1 MTEKT
6 TGTGF
11 DGLKAHKSDH
21 SLDLERARAAKKTAS
36 DGRTTAKTSVPG
48 NPQPPS
54 SPSPSAANPSRQPA
68 QAPPPASSSSGGW
81 WALGGLGAIVV
92 FGIALRDS
100 PSSSSSSALAQV
112 SAEALAAAD
121 AVAAAESTVQ
131 PIEAHVVAEQANVRS
146 EPSTRGAVVT
156 ALPRMQSVYVIGK
169 EGTWSQVVTGSGA
182 NSVQGYISSR
192 LLFEGSAQGARA
204 VVCDVAN
211 SSTPYNGEVLTRSGY
226 GNNSLAV
233 NAGGSD
239 VLIKLRQ
246 GGSTA
251 LAFYVRNGQR
261 GVVED
266 VPDGTYQVMFA
277 TGDGFSRKCLEFVNS
292 MSVSAD
298 PTPATFETRI
308 TSDGYNQYTQSSAA
322 EYTLTRQTGGNFTP
336 STLEQS
342 AFRE

>member
-1 MTEKT
+1 MTDKP

-11 DGLKAHKSDH
+11 DGLKARKSDH
-21 SLDLERARAAKKTAS
+21 SLDLERAKAARKTAS
-36 DGRTTAKTSVPG
+36 DGRTTTTPSAPVR
-48 NPQPPS
+48 PQP
-54 SPSPSAANPSRQPA
+54 SPTPSAANTSRQPA

-92 FGIALRDS
+92 FGIALTDS
-100 PSSSSSSALAQV
+100 PSSSSPSASVAQV
-112 SAEALAAAD
+112 SAEAQAAAD
-121 AVAAAESTVQ
+121 AAAAAGSTVQ
-131 PIEAHVVAEQANVRS
+131 PIEAHVIAEQANVRS

-156 ALPRMQSVYVIGK
+156 ALPRMQAVYVIGN
-169 EGTWSQVVTGSGA
+169 EGAWSQVVIGSGA
-182 NSVQGYISSR
+182 NSVQGYVSSK
-192 LLFEGSAQGARA
+192 LLFEGNAQGARA

-211 SSTPYNGEVLTRSGY
+211 SSTPYSGEVLTRSGY
-226 GNNSLAV
+226 GNNSLTV

-251 LAFYVRNGQR
+251 LSFYVRKGER
-261 GVVED
+261 GLVED

-298 PTPATFETRI
+298 PNPATFETRI
-308 TSDGYNQYTQSSAA
+308 TSDGYNRYTQNSAA
-322 EYTLTRQTGGNFTP
+322 EYTLTRQAGGNFTP
-336 STLEQS
+336 STLDES

>member
-1 MTEKT
+1 MTDKP

-11 DGLKAHKSDH
+11 DGLKARKSDH
-21 SLDLERARAAKKTAS
+21 TLDLERAKAARKTAS
-36 DGRTTAKTSVPG
+36 DGRTTTKPSAPAR
-48 NPQPPS
+48 PQPP
-54 SPSPSAANPSRQPA
+54 PLPGPSAANTTRQPA
-68 QAPPPASSSSGGW
+68 QAPPPASSSSGGR

-92 FGIALRDS
+92 FGIALTDF
-100 PSSSSSSALAQV
+100 PSSSSPSASVQV
-112 SAEALAAAD
+112 SAEAQAAAD
-121 AVAAAESTVQ
+121 AAAAAGSTVQ
-131 PIEAHVVAEQANVRS
+131 PIEAHVIAEQANVRS

-156 ALPRMQSVYVIGK
+156 ALPRMQAVYVIGK
-169 EGTWSQVVTGSGA
+169 DGTWSQVVIGNGA
-182 NSVQGYISSR
+182 NTVQGYISSK
-192 LLFEGSAQGARA
+192 LLFEGNAQGARA

-211 SSTPYNGEVLTRSGY
+211 SSTPHSGEVLTRSGY
-226 GNNSLAV
+226 GNNSLTV

-251 LAFYVRNGQR
+251 LAFYVRNGER
-261 GVVED
+261 GVVAD

-298 PTPATFETRI
+298 PNPATFETQI
-308 TSDGYNQYTQSSAA
+308 TSDGYNRYTQNSAA

-336 STLEQS
+336 STLDER